1 MNLVLLYFICRM
13 NDFEFQ
19 FFPNPVRNT
28 IKVVVALS
36 GKRLNLE
43 ITDLFG
49 NTVMR
54 TILSSNVSNIDVT
67 RLQTGCYE
75 LSLSDGGEKSA
86 QPFVIER

>member
-1 MNLVLLYFICRM
+1 M

-28 IKVVVALS
+28 IKVVVASS

-54 TILSSNVSNIDVT
+54 TMLSSNVSNIDVT

-75 LSLSDGGEKSA
+75 LSLSSGSEKSA